1 MNNNNGIK
9 FKLYM
14 MVTFAI
20 VFTIGIGIFSW
31 TSFNNSN
38 KKSHSRLNSTIA
50 YIDLVNSSRKIQVD
64 FKEQVQEWKNTLLRG
79 NDPASFQKYY
89 NSFLNKHKTIQEDLL
104 ILKKN
109 MSSAG
114 LDTSLVDNLLSSHKE
129 LYDKY
134 TIAIKKYDSNNK
146 ESFKTVDALVK
157 GIDRAPTEDMNS
169 LVNQIEDAAKLKAE
183 NMISEADKEAYSF
196 KKILLGILIFSICII
211 IFLTILILATYK
223 GIKNFITELQRVI
236 NKAEQGDLTAECKVH
251 SKDELGVLTKQFN
264 KFLNQIRLL
273 ISKAKE
279 TSAVVLSSSNEILK
293 SSEETSK
300 ASEEISS
307 TVTSISQGALEQAKL
322 AHEGN
327 NLVKDVAVSL
337 HNIADN
343 TLNISALANK
353 SMEIVNNGTT
363 TLEYQRDKM
372 FHSQKASQSVSEV
385 ISELSI
391 KSSEIGQIIG
401 FINGITGQTNLLA
414 LNASIEAARAGE
426 AGRGFSVV
434 ANEVKKLAELSKE
447 STQKINNLIIE
458 VQSDIEKAVIEMN
471 NTKISIDEQSSSLQS
486 TENAFNDIKLSV
498 SEVVNKINEV
508 SHETQIVNN
517 NILSVENSI
526 NNIENLVSQ
535 SASFTEEAASIT
547 EEQTASMLEI
557 SSSINELTELSKDLE
572 NTLEKFIV

>member
-1 MNNNNGIK
+1 MNTNSGIK
-9 FKLYM
+9 LRLYM
-14 MVTFAI
+14 MVAFTI
-20 VFTIGIGIFSW
+20 ILTIGIGIFSW
-31 TSFNNSN
+31 NSFNDSN
-38 KKSHSRLNSTIA
+38 EKSHSRLHNTIN
-50 YIDLVNSSRKIQVD
+50 YVDLINSSRKTQVD

-79 NDPASFQKYY
+79 NDPASFKKYY
-89 NSFLNKHKTIQEDLL
+89 DAFLNKHKTVQEDLI

-109 MSSAG
+109 MSLKG

-134 TIAIKKYDSNNK
+134 TIAIKKYDSSNK
-146 ESFKTVDALVK
+146 ESFKVVDALVK
-157 GIDRAPTEDMNS
+157 GIDRAPTEDMDS
-169 LVNQIEDAAKLKAE
+169 LVKQIEDTARLKAE
-183 NMISEADKEAYSF
+183 DMINESNKEANSF
-196 KKILLGILIFSICII
+196 KKALIVILIFSICII
-211 IFLTILILATYK
+211 IFLTILILSTYK
-223 GIKNFITELQRVI
+223 GIKNFISEFQRVI
-236 NKAEQGDLTAECKVH
+236 NKAEQGDLTIEGKVY

-264 KFLNQIRLL
+264 KFLSEIRSL

-279 TSAVVLSSSNEILK
+279 TSVVVLSSSNEILN

-300 ASEEISS
+300 ASEEISA
-307 TVTSISQGALEQAKL
+307 TVTSISEGALEQSKL

-327 NLVKDVAVSL
+327 NLVKDVAISL
-337 HNIADN
+337 HSIADN
-343 TLNISALANK
+343 TLNISDLANK
-353 SMEIVNNGTT
+353 SMEIINNGTRV
-363 TLEYQRDKM
+363 LEYQRDKM
-372 FHSQKASQSVSEV
+372 FHSQKASQNVSEV

-447 STQKINNLIIE
+447 STQKINNLIIQ
-458 VQSDIEKAVIEMN
+458 VQKDIEKAVIEMN

-498 SEVVNKINEV
+498 SEVVNKINTV

-517 NILSVENSI
+517 NILSVKNSI
-526 NNIENLVSQ
+526 NNIENLVTE

-547 EEQTASMLEI
+547 EEQTASMVEI
-557 SSSINELTELSKDLE
+557 SSSINELTELSKDLQ

>member
-1 MNNNNGIK
+1 MKNNNGIK

-20 VFTIGIGIFSW
+20 VLTIGIGIFSW

-38 KKSHSRLNSTIA
+38 KKSHSRLNSTID

-79 NDPASFQKYY
+79 NDPESFKKYY
-89 NSFLNKHKTIQEDLL
+89 NAFLNKHKTIQEDLL

-114 LDTSLVDNLLSSHKE
+114 LDTSSVDNLLSSHKE

-146 ESFKTVDALVK
+146 ESFKIVDALVK

-196 KKILLGILIFSICII
+196 KKVLLGILIFSICII
-211 IFLTILILATYK
+211 IFLTILILSTYK

-236 NKAEQGDLTAECKVH
+236 NKAEEGDLTVECKVH

-264 KFLNQIRLL
+264 KFLNEIKLL
-273 ISKAKE
+273 ISKSKE

-300 ASEEISS
+300 ASEEISA

-322 AHEGN
+322 THEGN
-327 NLVKDVAVSL
+327 NLVKEVAINL
-337 HNIADN
+337 HNITNN
-343 TLNISALANK
+343 TLNIDALANK
-353 SMEIVNNGTT
+353 SMEIINNGTT
-363 TLEYQRDKM
+363 VLEYQRDKM
-372 FHSQKASQSVSEV
+372 LHSQKASQNVSEV

>member
-1 MNNNNGIK
+1 MNNNSGIK
-9 FKLYM
+9 LRLYM
-14 MVTFAI
+14 MVAFTI
-20 VFTIGIGIFSW
+20 TLTIGISIFSW

-38 KKSHSRLNSTIA
+38 EKSHSRLHNTID

-79 NDPASFQKYY
+79 NDPASLKKYY
-89 NSFLNKHKTIQEDLL
+89 DAFLNKHKTIQEDL
-104 ILKKN
+104 IALKKD
-109 MSSAG
+109 MSSKD

-146 ESFKTVDALVK
+146 ESFKIVDTLVK
-157 GIDRAPTEDMNS
+157 GIDRAPTDDMDS
-169 LVNQIEDAAKLKAE
+169 LVKQIEDTAKLKAE
-183 NMISEADKEAYSF
+183 DMINEANKESLNF
-196 KKILLGILIFSICII
+196 RKTLSGILLFSICVIV
-211 IFLTILILATYK
+211 FLTILILSTYK
-223 GIKNFITELQRVI
+223 GIKNFISELERVI
-236 NKAEQGDLTAECKVH
+236 NKAEQGDLTVEGRVY
-251 SKDELGVLTKQFN
+251 SKDELGMLTKQFN
-264 KFLNQIRLL
+264 KFLSEIRFL
-273 ISKAKE
+273 ISKARE
-279 TSAVVLSSSNEILK
+279 TSVVVLSSSHEILK

-300 ASEEISS
+300 ASEEISA
-307 TVTSISQGALEQAKL
+307 TVTSISEGALEQSKL

-327 NLVKDVAVSL
+327 NLVKDVSISL
-337 HNIADN
+337 HSIADN
-343 TLNISALANK
+343 TLNISDLANK
-353 SMEIVNNGTT
+353 SMKIVNNGTRI
-363 TLEYQRDKM
+363 LEYQRNKM
-372 FHSQKASQSVSEV
+372 SHSQKASQNVSEV

-447 STQKINNLIIE
+447 STEKINNLIIE
-458 VQSDIEKAVIEMN
+458 VQRDIEKAVIEMN

-498 SEVVNKINEV
+498 SEVVNKINAV
-508 SHETQIVNN
+508 SYETQIVNS

-526 NNIENLVSQ
+526 NNIENLVTE

-547 EEQTASMLEI
+547 EEQTASMVEI
-557 SSSINELTELSKDLE
+557 SSSINELTELSKDLQ

>member
-1 MNNNNGIK
+1 MKNNNGIK

-38 KKSHSRLNSTIA
+38 KKSHSRLNSTID

-79 NDPASFQKYY
+79 NDPASFKKYY
-89 NSFLNKHKTIQEDLL
+89 NAFLNKHKTIQEDLL

-114 LDTSLVDNLLSSHKE
+114 LDTSLIDNLLSSHKE

-134 TIAIKKYDSNNK
+134 TIAINKYDSNNK
-146 ESFKTVDALVK
+146 ESFKIVDALVK

-183 NMISEADKEAYSF
+183 NMISEADKEAYNF

-211 IFLTILILATYK
+211 IFLTILILSTYK

-264 KFLNQIRLL
+264 KFLNEIRLL

-307 TVTSISQGALEQAKL
+307 TVTSISRGALEQSKL

-327 NLVKDVAVSL
+327 NLVKDVAINL
-337 HNIADN
+337 HNITDN
-343 TLNISALANK
+343 TLNISALASK

-363 TLEYQRDKM
+363 ILEYQRDKM
-372 FHSQKASQSVSEV
+372 FHSQRASQNVSEV

-526 NNIENLVSQ
+526 NNIENLVNQ

-557 SSSINELTELSKDLE
+557 SSSINELTELSKDLK

>member
-1 MNNNNGIK
+1 MNNNSGIK
-9 FKLYM
+9 LRLYM
-14 MVTFAI
+14 MVAFTI
-20 VFTIGIGIFSW
+20 ILTIGISIFSW

-38 KKSHSRLNSTIA
+38 EKSHSRLHNTID

-79 NDPASFQKYY
+79 NDTASFQKYY
-89 NSFLNKHKTIQEDLL
+89 DAFLNKHKTIQEDL
-104 ILKKN
+104 ITLKKD
-109 MSSAG
+109 MSSKD
-114 LDTSLVDNLLSSHKE
+114 LDTSVVDNLLSSHKE

-146 ESFKTVDALVK
+146 ESFKIVDTLVK
-157 GIDRAPTEDMNS
+157 GIDRAPTDDMDS
-169 LVNQIEDAAKLKAE
+169 LVKQIEDTAKLKAE
-183 NMISEADKEAYSF
+183 DMINEANKESLNF
-196 KKILLGILIFSICII
+196 RKTLSGILLFSICVIV
-211 IFLTILILATYK
+211 FLTVLILSTYK
-223 GIKNFITELQRVI
+223 GIKNFISELERVI
-236 NKAEQGDLTAECKVH
+236 NKAEQGDLTVEGRVY
-251 SKDELGVLTKQFN
+251 SKDELGMLTKQFN
-264 KFLNQIRLL
+264 KFLSEIRFL
-273 ISKAKE
+273 ISKARE
-279 TSAVVLSSSNEILK
+279 TSVVVLSSSHEILK

-300 ASEEISS
+300 ASEEISA
-307 TVTSISQGALEQAKL
+307 TVTSISEGALEQSKL

-327 NLVKDVAVSL
+327 NLVKDVSISL
-337 HNIADN
+337 HSIADN
-343 TLNISALANK
+343 TLNISDLANK
-353 SMEIVNNGTT
+353 SMKIVNNGTRI
-363 TLEYQRDKM
+363 LEYQRNKM
-372 FHSQKASQSVSEV
+372 SHSQKASQSVSEV

-447 STQKINNLIIE
+447 STEKINNLIIE
-458 VQSDIEKAVIEMN
+458 VQRDIEKAVIEMN

-498 SEVVNKINEV
+498 SEVVNKINAV
-508 SHETQIVNN
+508 SYETQIVNN

-526 NNIENLVSQ
+526 NNIENLVTE

-547 EEQTASMLEI
+547 EEQTASMVEI
-557 SSSINELTELSKDLE
+557 SSSINELTELSKDLQ

>member
-1 MNNNNGIK
+1 MNNNSGIK
-9 FKLYM
+9 LRLYM
-14 MVTFAI
+14 MVAFTI
-20 VFTIGIGIFSW
+20 ILTIGISVFSW

-38 KKSHSRLNSTIA
+38 EKSHSRLLNTIN
-50 YIDLVNSSRKIQVD
+50 YIDLVNSSRKIEVD

-79 NDPASFQKYY
+79 NDTASFKKYY
-89 NSFLNKHKTIQEDLL
+89 DAFLNKHKTIQEDL
-104 ILKKN
+104 ITLKKD
-109 MSSAG
+109 MSSKD

-146 ESFKTVDALVK
+146 ESFKIVDTLVK
-157 GIDRAPTEDMNS
+157 GIDRAPTDDMDS
-169 LVNQIEDAAKLKAE
+169 LVKQIEDTAKLKAE
-183 NMISEADKEAYSF
+183 DMINEANKESLNF
-196 KKILLGILIFSICII
+196 KKTLSGILIFSICVIA
-211 IFLTILILATYK
+211 FLTILILSTYK
-223 GIKNFITELQRVI
+223 GIKNFISELERVI
-236 NKAEQGDLTAECKVH
+236 NKAEQGDLTVEGRVY
-251 SKDELGVLTKQFN
+251 SKDELGMLTKQFN
-264 KFLNQIRLL
+264 KFLSEIRFL
-273 ISKAKE
+273 ISKARE
-279 TSAVVLSSSNEILK
+279 TSVVVLSSSHEILK

-300 ASEEISS
+300 ASEEISA
-307 TVTSISQGALEQAKL
+307 TVTSISEGALEQSNL

-327 NLVKDVAVSL
+327 NLVKDVSISL
-337 HNIADN
+337 HSIADN
-343 TLNISALANK
+343 TLNISDLANK
-353 SMEIVNNGTT
+353 SMKIVNNGTRI
-363 TLEYQRDKM
+363 LEYQRNKM
-372 FHSQKASQSVSEV
+372 SHSQKASQNVSEV

-447 STQKINNLIIE
+447 STEKINNLIIE
-458 VQSDIEKAVIEMN
+458 VQRDIEKAVIEMN

-498 SEVVNKINEV
+498 SEVVNKINAV
-508 SHETQIVNN
+508 SYETQIVNN

-526 NNIENLVSQ
+526 NNIENLITE

-547 EEQTASMLEI
+547 EEQTASMVEI
-557 SSSINELTELSKDLE
+557 SSSINELTELSKDLQ